1 MVDPIRMSDYS
12 PEIRSRWLL
21 DSLKHSL
28 MSHDPMHF
36 QDFLEISDSM
46 MEGYARFIRL
56 GLPGQTIGLAMLGAT
71 INLFDLFDMGED
83 LPHLLRGLA
92 DKLEED
98 GEA

>member
-1 MVDPIRMSDYS
+1 
-12 PEIRSRWLL
+12 
-21 DSLKHSL
+21 
-28 MSHDPMHF
+28 
-36 QDFLEISDSM
+36 M
-46 MEGYARFIRL
+46 MEGYARFVRL

-71 INLFDLFDMGED
+71 INLFDLFDMGAD